1 MVTEGMTSPG
11 PWPRYR
17 LAVRE
22 PERHLCDVELAVS
35 GIAGLGTEVDL
46 SMAAWCPGSY
56 LIRDY
61 ARFVQ
66 ELSAADGAGAAL
78 AVTKVDKQT
87 WRVQTG
93 GAAELVVRYRVYGH
107 DLSVRTN
114 HIEGTHAFL
123 HPAATY
129 LWIEALR
136 HQPHRVEVDAPAG
149 WTVATGLARDG
160 EGWRAGGLDEL
171 LDCPVHVGVVDER
184 ALSAAGVPL
193 RLVTW
198 GEPEPLGIADADQL
212 AADLTAI
219 VESHAARFGGV
230 PFSDY
235 TFLLMLA
242 PRAYGGLEHRNS
254 SANLNTPFAFAS
266 RKSYQELLE
275 LLSHEFFHVWNGKR
289 IFPAGLHPFDYRREN
304 YTRCLWVMEG
314 LTSYYDRL
322 QLRLAGVMAPNHYLD
337 KLAEDWCRYL
347 ATPGRRLQSL
357 EESSFD
363 AWIKLYQPHESLVN
377 TSMSYYLKGG
387 LVALALDFEIQRRT
401 EGARSLDDVL
411 LHLWTEYG
419 ASGAAYPE
427 DVQPVFEAA
436 AGIGLGEFFDRFVR
450 GREDPDLAGELR
462 AAGLE
467 LRMSWDPGQTAD
479 GAVPVWLGA
488 SLEEGRV
495 VLATVLHG
503 GPAEQAGLA
512 PGDEL
517 LAVDRRRV
525 RSEAELRERLA
536 ARRPGQRA
544 ELMLARQG
552 RILEV
557 ALELA
562 EGPRT
567 RCEIAGVAQPTEA
580 QGKFFQRWLRAD
592 HPGAALTASYNHAK
606 PI

>member
-1 MVTEGMTSPG
+1 VTEPG
-11 PWPRYR
+11 
-17 LAVRE
+17 
-22 PERHLCDVELAVS
+22 RHLVDVELAIS
-35 GIAGLGTEVDL
+35 GIAGLGPEVDL

-66 ELSAADGAGAAL
+66 ELRAVDGFGAPL
-78 AVTKVDKQT
+78 AVRKVDKQT

-107 DLSVRTN
+107 DLTVRTN
-114 HIEGTHAFL
+114 HIDGTHAFL

-136 HQPHRVEVDAPAG
+136 HQPHLVEVAAPAG
-149 WTVATGLARDG
+149 WTVSTGLARDG
-160 EGWRAGGLDEL
+160 AGYRAEGLDEL
-171 LDCPVHVGVVDER
+171 LDCPVHAGLVDER
-184 ALSAAGVPL
+184 GLTCAGKPV
-193 RLVTW
+193 RLVVW
-198 GEPEPLGIADADQL
+198 GSPEPHGIADADRL
-212 AADLTAI
+212 AADVTTI
-219 VESHAARFGGV
+219 VESHAARFDGL
-230 PFSDY
+230 PCSDY

-254 SANLNTPFAFAS
+254 SANLNTPFAFAN
-266 RKSYQELLE
+266 RKAYQELLE

-322 QLRLAGVMAPNHYLD
+322 QLRLAGLMTPGHYLD

-347 ATPGRRLQSL
+347 ATPGRRLQSM
-357 EESSFD
+357 EDASFD
-363 AWIKLYQPHESLVN
+363 AWIKLYQPHESNVN

-387 LVALALDFEIQRRT
+387 LVMLALDLEIRRRT
-401 EGARSLDDVL
+401 EGARTLDDVL
-411 LHLWTEYG
+411 SRLWAEYG
-419 ASGAAYPE
+419 AHGKPHPE
-427 DVQPVFEAA
+427 EVQPVFEAA

-450 GREDPDLAGELR
+450 GTEDPDLAGELR
-462 AAGLE
+462 EAGLE
-467 LRMSWDPGQTAD
+467 LRLGWDPGQTAD

-488 SLEEGRV
+488 TLEEGRPALAS
-495 VLATVLHG
+495 VLTG
-503 GPAEQAGLA
+503 GPAEAAGLA

-517 LAVDRRRV
+517 VAVDRRRV

-544 ELMLARQG
+544 ELLVARQG
-552 RILEV
+552 RMLDIGV
-557 ALELA
+557 DLA
-562 EGPRT
+562 EAPRT
-567 RCEIAGVAQPTEA
+567 RCEIVGLAQPTDA
-580 QGKFFQRWLRAD
+580 QKQLFQRWLNAE
-592 HPGAALTASYNHAK
+592 HPGAALSASYNHAK
-606 PI
+606 QI